1 LRSLARGYAFDSWTP
16 AKGLRRAYTY
26 RRTKRPIYAR
36 NPNQMSVRHGRR
48 FRALNDLTFENET
61 RAVLLREQDLI
72 TPEKFHAM
80 DLLSL

>member
-1 LRSLARGYAFDSWTP
+1 
-16 AKGLRRAYTY
+16 
-26 RRTKRPIYAR
+26 
-36 NPNQMSVRHGRR
+36 MSVRHGRR